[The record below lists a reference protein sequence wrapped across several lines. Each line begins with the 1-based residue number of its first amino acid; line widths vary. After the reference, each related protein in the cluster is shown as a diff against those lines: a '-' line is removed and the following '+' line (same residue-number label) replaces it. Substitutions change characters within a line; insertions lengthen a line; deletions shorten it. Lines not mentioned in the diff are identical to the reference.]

1 MSDVGLDTVVADEY
15 ERKLSLLRFRSDF
28 ESRSPVSKSTV
39 QRYLDLKRCF
49 DSGFRAEAKQLILLR
64 FRVVVDRRQ

>member
-39 QRYLDLKRCF
+39 QRYLD
-49 DSGFRAEAKQLILLR
+49 QTLLR
-64 FRVVVDRRQ
+64 FRVSGRSKAADPSAVSGCR